1 MEHFVFH
8 VRPSRENPVLLLL
21 DNHESHLA
29 IKTINFAKE
38 NNVIMLS
45 FPPHCSH
52 RLQPLDRSVY
62 GPFKKYLSNSQAAWL
77 RNNPG
82 KSMTIYDIPSL
93 VRDALPQALTP
104 INIMKGFKVS
114 GIEPY
119 NRDIFTDD
127 EFLPAGVTDQP
138 LPNAESSAT
147 SPVLQLS
154 GSSNANSQDMS
165 QPSTSSA
172 HCEQVIPENDS
183 LSPKNKQEHT
193 IQEPKEFSPEFV
205 RPFPKAEQ
213 RKPSTRGRKK
223 RKSAVLT
230 DTPEKDELEAEQNS
244 RKSKKTK
251 EIQKKK
257 VEKAKR
263 KVMVESDDSSDEE
276 CFCLVC
282 TEPFSR
288 SKPKEKWIKCFHC
301 EFWSYEA
308 CTDGG
313 FPYICHNCD
322 SDED

>member
-288 SKPKEKWIKCFHC
+288 SKPKEKWI
-301 EFWSYEA
+301 
-308 CTDGG
+308 
-313 FPYICHNCD
+313 
-322 SDED
+322 